1 MRYARVHV
9 DIAAKGLDRGF
20 DYYIPEDYPC
30 AVVPGLCVS
39 VRFGPRTLEGLVT
52 DVMDETDVPSD
63 KLRPLGLPRLD
74 GRAVSEEL
82 MQLAKWMARRYH
94 CSLSTALRPILP
106 PGARSDKARAVT
118 RMCPELIVT
127 KEAAQLFIDT
137 CPARFS
143 RQIALV
149 SLLLQDADLAAIS
162 QALPDWRQSAKSLE
176 KKGIVRIA
184 AQTVERTPY
193 ENITASAEP
202 PKQLTEAQAR
212 AVSRIQS
219 AVAAG
224 QGEYYLFG
232 VTGSGKTEVYL
243 QCAKYAMELGKSTI
257 ILVPE
262 IALTPQ
268 MVQRFRDRFGESVSV
283 LHSALSLAERRDQWA
298 KIRTGQV
305 RVAVG
310 ARSAVFAPFENIGLI
325 VVDEEH
331 ETSYCAE
338 NAPRY
343 DAVEVARKRC
353 LMQGAALV
361 LGSATPSLGRYRAAL
376 AGKCELITLPERVR
390 GLPMPEVTI
399 VDMREELQKGN
410 KTMFSDALRE
420 ALAETIWNGE
430 QAVLFLNRR
439 GYHTFVSCRDCGEA
453 VKCPNCD
460 VALTYHSA
468 GAKLTCHYC
477 GHEQLPPSVCPACGS
492 KRIRYFGAGTQRI
505 EDELQTLFPGVKC
518 LRMDRDTTQKKDSHE
533 KIFSAF
539 AKGEAQIL
547 LGTQMVAKGLD
558 FPNITLVGVMS
569 ADTALHAPD
578 YAGAERAFQLVAQVA
593 GRAGRGDKKGR
604 VVVQTYCPEE
614 PAIVLASQHDYPA
627 FYAQEIKRR
636 ELGDFPPFARF
647 IRFLFV
653 DEDEKKCRSCAE
665 HFAAE
670 LQKLLEGEG
679 FAESLL
685 HFSCTPA
692 SIAKIE
698 QKYRYQVLIKFTENS
713 NTDSLVEKLM
723 DFDNAYDHG
732 SVIPTMEINPRSMI

>member
-52 DVMDETDVPSD
+52 DVLDETDVPTD

-82 MQLAKWMARRYH
+82 MQLAKWMARQYH

-193 ENITASAEP
+193 ENITASTEA

-283 LHSALSLAERRDQWA
+283 L
-298 KIRTGQV
+298 
-305 RVAVG
+305 
-310 ARSAVFAPFENIGLI
+310 
-325 VVDEEH
+325 
-331 ETSYCAE
+331 
-338 NAPRY
+338 
-343 DAVEVARKRC
+343 
-353 LMQGAALV
+353 
-361 LGSATPSLGRYRAAL
+361 
-376 AGKCELITLPERVR
+376 
-390 GLPMPEVTI
+390 
-399 VDMREELQKGN
+399 
-410 KTMFSDALRE
+410 
-420 ALAETIWNGE
+420 
-430 QAVLFLNRR
+430 
-439 GYHTFVSCRDCGEA
+439 
-453 VKCPNCD
+453 
-460 VALTYHSA
+460 
-468 GAKLTCHYC
+468 
-477 GHEQLPPSVCPACGS
+477 
-492 KRIRYFGAGTQRI
+492 
-505 EDELQTLFPGVKC
+505 
-518 LRMDRDTTQKKDSHE
+518 
-533 KIFSAF
+533 
-539 AKGEAQIL
+539 
-547 LGTQMVAKGLD
+547 
-558 FPNITLVGVMS
+558 
-569 ADTALHAPD
+569 
-578 YAGAERAFQLVAQVA
+578 
-593 GRAGRGDKKGR
+593 
-604 VVVQTYCPEE
+604 
-614 PAIVLASQHDYPA
+614 
-627 FYAQEIKRR
+627 
-636 ELGDFPPFARF
+636 
-647 IRFLFV
+647 
-653 DEDEKKCRSCAE
+653 
-665 HFAAE
+665 
-670 LQKLLEGEG
+670 
-679 FAESLL
+679 
-685 HFSCTPA
+685 
-692 SIAKIE
+692 
-698 QKYRYQVLIKFTENS
+698 
-713 NTDSLVEKLM
+713 
-723 DFDNAYDHG
+723 
-732 SVIPTMEINPRSMI
+732 